1 MKLSRII
8 NNSYG
13 REEISGGLFAVAACA
28 AIIISS
34 NYDITS
40 AQPGCNQK
48 FQRQTSSE
56 RSGLLTGIGSQ
67 HQTFTIYDLK
77 NEDGDNIERT
87 SNKNLWRDIK
97 GVGSGYVSDSWY
109 IYSAPSRINKRSGI
123 LLGVVVVGTAVTY
136 AYDREIYDAFKRNLY
151 HPFYRPIRK
160 IGNTFERVG
169 YMGATN
175 KYYFAGLGIGYL
187 FNIKPLEEISLRIL
201 ESHFIAGGGKNVANF
216 LVGRWRPRDGNDPRR
231 FEFSNGTSFPSGHVS
246 NVFQL
251 ATILSHRFSFF
262 PATVALYGIAGTVG
276 FQRITSD
283 SHWPS
288 DVFVAAVYGT
298 AVARA
303 VIYLNENRKNKISVA
318 PRLNNGAAGLTII
331 HRF

>member
-1 MKLSRII
+1 M
-8 NNSYG
+8 
-13 REEISGGLFAVAACA
+13 
-28 AIIISS
+28 
-34 NYDITS
+34 
-40 AQPGCNQK
+40 
-48 FQRQTSSE
+48 
-56 RSGLLTGIGSQ
+56 
-67 HQTFTIYDLK
+67 IYDPD
-77 NEDGDNIERT
+77 NENGDNIGPP
-87 SNKNLWRDIK
+87 SSKNLWKDIK
-97 GVGSGYVSDSWY
+97 GLGSGYVSDSWY
-109 IYSAPSRINKRSGI
+109 IYSSPSRINKRSGI
-123 LLGVVVVGTAVTY
+123 LLGAVVFGAAVTY
-136 AYDREIYDAFKRNLY
+136 AYDREIYDAFKRNLD

-175 KYYFAGLGIGYL
+175 KYYFAGMGIGYL

-246 NVFQL
+246 NMFQL

-303 VIYLNENRKNKISVA
+303 VIYLNENRKNTTSVA
-318 PRLNNGAAGLTII
+318 PRLDNGTAGLTIV